1 MMTERPV
8 RLVLFDIDGTI
19 LRSNGAG
26 RRAMLVA
33 LREVF
38 GSPGPEDHRYDGKTD
53 PQIVREVMRL
63 EGHHDTHID
72 ERMDALMSLYL
83 SRLEHELK
91 HVDTLVHPGIFELLD
106 ALEERRDTI
115 LGLLT
120 GNLRDGAYAKLRAA
134 GIDPERFRVGAFGS
148 DHELRPELP
157 ALAQRR
163 ARAELGVNLE
173 GEDLVVIGDTPAD
186 IECGRSIGVRAIGVA
201 TGAYTVD
208 ELLRCGA
215 YTAFETLADTERV
228 VNAIVD
234 A

>member
-1 MMTERPV
+1 MMTKHSV

-19 LRSNGAG
+19 LQSNGAG

-63 EGHHDTHID
+63 EGHHDAHID
-72 ERMDALMSLYL
+72 GRMDALMSLYL
-83 SRLEHELK
+83 SRLEQELQ
-91 HVDTLVHPGIFELLD
+91 HVDTLVHPGVFELLA
-106 ALEERRDTI
+106 ALEGRTDTI

-120 GNLRDGAYAKLRAA
+120 GNLREGAYAKLRAA
-134 GIDPERFRVGAFGS
+134 GIDPDRFRVGAFGS
-148 DHELRPELP
+148 DHEQRPALP

-163 ARAELGVNLE
+163 ARAELGVDLE

-186 IECGRSIGVRAIGVA
+186 IECGRSLGVRAIGVA

-215 YTAFETLADTERV
+215 YAAFETLADTERV
-228 VNAIVD
+228 VSAIVD